1 MNLLTASASFLD
13 KPLPSVYLQ
22 KTQLFSFFKGRF
34 VKEAYDSKMASRIV
48 GVSLRQIQ
56 YWDERGFVR
65 PSVKPAQG
73 RGTKRLYSFR
83 DLLCLKVVKD
93 LTHHGFSLQKI
104 RRCLQPLKH
113 YTAHAGPSLDS
124 LKYVTDGEKLFVIT
138 NDRKKI
144 LDAMDRHFVL
154 SLGIGNLV
162 RELSG
167 EVQRSAGGVGTSTSR
182 AWRRLQEKTRGSA

>member
-1 MNLLTASASFLD
+1 M
-13 KPLPSVYLQ
+13 
-22 KTQLFSFFKGRF
+22 
-34 VKEAYDSKMASRIV
+34 KEAYDSKMASRIV

-73 RGTKRLYSFR
+73 RGTKRLYSFH
-83 DLLCLKVVKD
+83 DLVCLRVVKD
-93 LTHHGFSLQKI
+93 LAYHGISLQKI
-104 RRCLQPLKH
+104 RRCLQPLRQYAAK
-113 YTAHAGPSLDS
+113 AEQPLDS

-144 LDAMDRHFVL
+144 LDAMERHFVL

-162 RELSG
+162 RELNG
-167 EVQRSAGGVGTSTSR
+167 EVRRAARAGGGETT
-182 AWRRLQEKTRGSA
+182 AMLRRLQEKRTGSA